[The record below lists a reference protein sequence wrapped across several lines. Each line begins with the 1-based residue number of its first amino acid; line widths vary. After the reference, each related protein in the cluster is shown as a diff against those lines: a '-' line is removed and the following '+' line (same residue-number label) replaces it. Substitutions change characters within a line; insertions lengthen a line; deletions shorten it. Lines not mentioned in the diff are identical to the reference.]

1 MALTSRE
8 QKIMYLAIGA
18 VVILILNA
26 YVLEPVL
33 NKRAEVRQ
41 TRLTLQAEVDQSLS
55 TLERKKVLQK
65 RWEEMQQDGLGND
78 VQAAEAMVY
87 RYLRE
92 SSDRAGLELGSI
104 QPERLTTETQL
115 GEIDFVLSATGSMQS
130 VTQFLWNLET
140 ATIPL
145 KIKSYQLGSKNEM
158 AQAMTIQVVL
168 STVYMKDQPAE
179 KKESKNE
186 IG

>member
-8 QKIMYLAIGA
+8 QKIMYLAIGS
-18 VVILILNA
+18 VVLLILNA
-26 YVLEPVL
+26 YVLEPIL
-33 NKRAEVRQ
+33 NKRSEVRQ
-41 TRLTLQAEVDQSLS
+41 TRQALQAGVDQSLS
-55 TLERKKVLQK
+55 TLKRKKLLQK
-65 RWEEMQQDGLGND
+65 RWDEMQQAGLGND

-92 SSDRAGLELGSI
+92 SSDRARLELGSI
-104 QPERLTTETQL
+104 QPERLVTENRL
-115 GEIDFVLSATGSMQS
+115 REIDFVLSATGSMQS
-130 VTQFLWNLET
+130 VTQFLWSLET

-168 STVYMKDQPAE
+168 STVYIKDQPAKE
-179 KKESKNE
+179 KES
-186 IG
+186 